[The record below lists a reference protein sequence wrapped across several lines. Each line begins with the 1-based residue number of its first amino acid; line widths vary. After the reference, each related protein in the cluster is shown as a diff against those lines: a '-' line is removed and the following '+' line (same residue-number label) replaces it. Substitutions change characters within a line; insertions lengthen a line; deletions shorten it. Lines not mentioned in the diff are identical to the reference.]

1 MKPLCEYE
9 IKILRH
15 LRGDDMPDLNWGAAM
30 GAAIEYLQG
39 VGFIYL
45 DFSQYKLTKA
55 GTEYLE
61 ELKDD

>member
-9 IKILRH
+9 IKVLRH

-39 VGFIYL
+39 ARLICINGNKYELTQEGV
-45 DFSQYKLTKA
+45 DF
-55 GTEYLE
+55 LE
-61 ELKDD
+61 GVKK